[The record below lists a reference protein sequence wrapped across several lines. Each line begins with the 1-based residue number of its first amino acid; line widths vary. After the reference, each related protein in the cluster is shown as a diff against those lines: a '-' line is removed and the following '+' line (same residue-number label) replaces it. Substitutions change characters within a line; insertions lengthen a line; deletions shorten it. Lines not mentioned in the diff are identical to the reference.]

1 MTNTESENII
11 SLSCSRILFC
21 YSFLKTVSFFFILCL
36 SLCSFCLWSAPL
48 PPARRIHDKA
58 WRPAVDTGF
67 SDTGRLLTALAYFS
81 CLFVQ
86 LTFFFFFFGMI
97 IFKWSTMGC
106 YSLILLNF
114 YHDSFR
120 LVNTCITTGKH
131 WLRNLKLDSANW
143 KCDTVIG
150 WYLFIFI
157 VCFSMSPFIKSYAI
171 AKSTNV

>member
-1 MTNTESENII
+1 MRLVMTNTESENII

-81 CLFVQ
+81 TLFLPFTLE
-86 LTFFFFFFGMI
+86 LTFFFFWYDNIQMKYYGVLQFDTAQFLSWQFQVG
-97 IFKWSTMGC
+97 KYLHHNWEA
-106 YSLILLNF
+106 LI
-114 YHDSFR
+114 
-120 LVNTCITTGKH
+120 K
-131 WLRNLKLDSANW
+131 
-143 KCDTVIG
+143 
-150 WYLFIFI
+150 
-157 VCFSMSPFIKSYAI
+157 KSEAW
-171 AKSTNV
+171 